1 MRSGTGGKRTL
12 ALFQEADFCNRPN
25 PAARIAIGASQKQ
38 PFANTLIGFAHAR
51 ETTQVF
57 HLGLNRRLCS
67 IPLAV
72 DALYPRIPFVL
83 TGRYGQMVAQYAD
96 YGLEFLQKPYSVEAL
111 SRVLSRAMR
120 NRRNGSAD
128 NS

>member
-1 MRSGTGGKRTL
+1 
-12 ALFQEADFCNRPN
+12 
-25 PAARIAIGASQKQ
+25 
-38 PFANTLIGFAHAR
+38 
-51 ETTQVF
+51 
-57 HLGLNRRLCS
+57 
-67 IPLAV
+67 
-72 DALYPRIPFVL
+72 
-83 TGRYGQMVAQYAD
+83 MVAQYAD